1 MNLELLGFVQ
11 LTGVAVLDVLIVQA
25 AALGVAM
32 GVASWL
38 TRGDAW
44 RNYGGQESGG
54 GGE

>member
-11 LTGVAVLDVLIVQA
+11 LTGVAVLDVLILQA

-44 RNYGGQESGG
+44 RKYGGQESGG